1 MTCEAVLRIP
11 RPGQPSS
18 TRHPSLGRPGGY
30 TDLADAVPMLPPQR
44 LAILGYGD
52 YDIDPRELFARYSL
66 VHKGRGD
73 LLDLHI

>member
-18 TRHPSLGRPGGY
+18 TRHLSLGRPGGY
-30 TDLADAVPMLPPQR
+30 AALADAVPMLPPQR

-52 YDIDPRELFARYSL
+52 ADIDCQRTLGTAR
-66 VHKGRGD
+66 
-73 LLDLHI
+73 

>member
-18 TRHPSLGRPGGY
+18 TRHLSLGRPRGY

-52 YDIDPRELFARYSL
+52 YDIDPRELFA
-66 VHKGRGD
+66 
-73 LLDLHI
+73 